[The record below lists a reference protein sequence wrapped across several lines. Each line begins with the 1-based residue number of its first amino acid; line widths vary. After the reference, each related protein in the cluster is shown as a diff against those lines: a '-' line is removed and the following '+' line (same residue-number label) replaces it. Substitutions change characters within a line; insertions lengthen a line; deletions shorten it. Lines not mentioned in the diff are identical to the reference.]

1 MGASKVWVNGVLINA
16 HFGGY
21 FPIHIDVTEH
31 IQMGENVI
39 AVRADNS
46 NDPDYPPGKA
56 QEQLDY
62 TYFGGIYRDA
72 WLIAHNEV
80 YVTHPVA
87 AEKGSRWGCI
97 HSFGGCFRGF
107 RTHDNSDRYCKCRA
121 EAIGGC
127 EASTEG
133 SNGAISGARRDLRGI
148 E

>member
-1 MGASKVWVNGVLINA
+1 MFVHFEGIMGASKVWVNGVLINA

-87 AEKGSRWGCI
+87 AEKVAGGGVFI
-97 HSFGGCFRGF
+97 HSE
-107 RTHDNSDRYCKCRA
+107 DVS
-121 EAIGGC
+121 EAF
-127 EASTEG
+127 
-133 SNGAISGARRDLRGI
+133 ARMITQIDMQM
-148 E
+148 